1 MNSSYT
7 NKIDFGTLIEGIT
20 AAVNPSHIVEVG
32 ILEGF
37 SLEHFRRGS
46 RADTTIQ
53 AYDIFQEFN
62 GNHADKETLE
72 ERFSRYPNVTIEYG
86 DFYKLHEQI
95 ENVDIIHIDIANNG
109 DVFEYAVQH
118 YLPKLSEKGIMLLE
132 GGSQERDNVEWMAK
146 YSKPKIQP
154 VVEKYGLKVIGTF
167 PSITIARCL

>member
-1 MNSSYT
+1 
-7 NKIDFGTLIEGIT
+7 
-20 AAVNPSHIVEVG
+20 VEIG

-62 GNHADKETLE
+62 GKHADKDTLE
-72 ERFSRYPNVTIEYG
+72 EQFSEYPNVTIEYG
-86 DFYKLHEQI
+86 DFYTLHEQV

-109 DVFEYAVQH
+109 AVFEYAMQH
-118 YLPKLSEKGIMLLE
+118 YLPRLSENGIMLLE

-154 VVEKYGLKVIGTF
+154 VVEKYRLKVIGTF
-167 PSITIARCL
+167 PSITVIHSS

>member
-37 SLEHFRRGS
+37 SLEHLRRGS

-72 ERFSRYPNVTIEYG
+72 EQFSEYPNVAIEYG

-118 YLPKLSEKGIMLLE
+118 YLPRLSEKGIMLLE

-154 VVEKYGLKVIGTF
+154 VVEKYGLKVVGTY
-167 PSITIARCL
+167 PSITILS